1 MKVSKNVSEETLRAL
16 GEIIKAAR
24 REDMATEKKLHPK
37 FYQWLRENR
46 EVTIDES
53 EHDYYLLT
61 AVIDTFVD
69 DEGVYACL
77 LYAVWSDAEND
88 WVNDEDGVV
97 AVDDIEYEWD
107 EVSDEDRAML
117 EHAHDWELRD

>member
-61 AVIDTFVD
+61 AVIDTSVD
-69 DEGVYACL
+69 DDGVVAGI
-77 LYAVWSDAEND
+77 LYAVWSDEEND
-88 WVNDEDGVV
+88 WIHDENA

-117 EHAHDWELRD
+117 EHAHDWELRE

>member
-1 MKVSKNVSEETLRAL
+1 MKVSKNVSKETLQAFAD
-16 GEIIKAAR
+16 IIKAYERAG
-24 REDMATEKKLHPK
+24 MAEMKKLHPK

-46 EVTIDES
+46 EITIDKS

-61 AVIDTFVD
+61 AVIDTNVD

-77 LYAVWSDAEND
+77 LSAVWSDEEND
-88 WVNDEDGVV
+88 WIHDENA

-107 EVSDEDRAML
+107 ELSDEDRAML
-117 EHAHDWELRD
+117 EHAHDWELRE